1 VRGRAS
7 RSGLALAAI
16 VSLLPI
22 AARSQAFEV
31 ASIKPNHS
39 GSGSSGDN
47 TAHGRLTVTND
58 SLKDLMQLAFGVK
71 DFQIEGGPGWIATE
85 RYDIVATTG
94 KAGDLTEAELRP
106 MLQALLADRFALKF
120 HRETKQITVYSLVVA
135 KNGPK
140 LTEHMGGGDNSNSN
154 TSGGA
159 EKRTMTV
166 TNGNMTRLARN
177 LERQVGRIVTDN
189 TGLTGAYD
197 YKLEWAPDQSPDT
210 SLPSLFT
217 ALQEQLGLRLDSG
230 KGPAEII
237 VIDSVEKASEN

>member
-1 VRGRAS
+1 
-7 RSGLALAAI
+7 LALAAF

-22 AARSQAFEV
+22 AAQAQKFEV

-47 TAHGRLTVTND
+47 TSGGRLTVQND
-58 SLKDLMQLAFGVK
+58 SVKELMQLAFGVK

-94 KAGDLTEAELRP
+94 KTGDLTDAELRP

-120 HRETKQITVYSLVVA
+120 HRETQQVTVYSLVVA

-140 LTEHMGGGDNSNSN
+140 LTEHAGGGSSSNSN
-154 TSGGA
+154 TNGGA

-166 TNGNMTRLARN
+166 SNGTMPRLAKN
-177 LERQVGRIVTDN
+177 LERQVGRIVNDN

-210 SLPSLFT
+210 SLPSIFT

-230 KGPAEII
+230 KGPAETI
-237 VIDSVEKASEN
+237 VIDGVEKASEN